1 MKRSFSSDQISI
13 ESSLVSASTEYG
25 KLTANLTDLQTQI
38 INQGKEIENF
48 INLHGNKKGQSKSFI
63 ALQSLFKSFKQELSL
78 NISLRQAL
86 IEERENYQKN
96 IRTLTKEV
104 VQQNKFFEQ
113 ISQLYGIN
121 FTSFDQIIDQ
131 IKNTLRDAKSTQNY
145 VKQIKELTQQNQVS
159 EAQLSLDMAHI
170 QACLENSEA
179 SKNDLEKKL
188 NITTSALKT
197 KDQTITLLSQQI
209 RNLQNQQKE
218 METKLKE
225 SEQRR
230 EECENYLEKAEVTL
244 KTATNKAK
252 QYRNERNK
260 VLGYLQTFES
270 IDKRQKEIVDILQSK
285 KPTPIPVQLPLYNY
299 DESESE
305 EMYRCM
311 RSLQVDINE
320 LKQDIANFS

>member
-1 MKRSFSSDQISI
+1 MKRSLSSDRISI
-13 ESSLVSASTEYG
+13 ESSFVSASTEYG

-63 ALQSLFKSFKQELSL
+63 ALQTLFKSFKQELSL

-96 IRTLTKEV
+96 VRTLTKEI
-104 VQQNKFFEQ
+104 VQQNKFFDQ
-113 ISQLYGIN
+113 VSKLYNIN
-121 FTSFDQIIDQ
+121 FTSFDQIVEQ
-131 IKNTLRDAKSTQNY
+131 IKETLRDAKSSQSY
-145 VKQIKELTQQNQVS
+145 VKQIKEITQQNQVS
-159 EAQLSLDMAHI
+159 EAQLSLDMAHL
-170 QACLENSEA
+170 QACLENSEE
-179 SKNDLEKKL
+179 SKNGLEQKL
-188 NITTSALKT
+188 KVTTIALRS
-197 KDQTITLLSQQI
+197 KDQTIAMLSEQL
-209 RNLQNQQKE
+209 RNLQNQQKDTE
-218 METKLKE
+218 AKLKE
-225 SEQRR
+225 SEQRLL
-230 EECENYLEKAEVTL
+230 ECEDYLQKAEVTL

-260 VLGYLQTFES
+260 ALEYLQTFDS
-270 IDKRQKEIVDILQSK
+270 IDKRQKEIVDILQSR
-285 KPTPIPVQLPLYNY
+285 KPTPIPVQLPMYNLE
-299 DESESE
+299 ESESE